1 MDGYAFWV
9 LLIGIKFSVIK
20 FFVKLFEIRMPLL
33 LWVTFFQCF
42 RLMRGNTDGHRMRVA
57 IKFFWTS
64 QWVGN
69 WGAHNAWVCGLNHI
83 WNSLLDWCLDGLC
96 LLEASANC
104 AKLLGQ
110 DHFAELNQHVVTTE
124 RAREVHQKSLGL
136 GTNLSF
142 FGGDSEFRAVLCVC
156 LNL

>member
-1 MDGYAFWV
+1 LKLGCLCYFEWHS
-9 LLIGIKFSVIK
+9 FSVSGSWEVIQMITGW
-20 FFVKLFEIRMPLL
+20 VPIKLF
-33 LWVTFFQCF
+33 WS
-42 RLMRGNTDGHRMRVA
+42 
-57 IKFFWTS
+57 S

-69 WGAHNAWVCGLNHI
+69 WGAHNSWVCGLNHI

-124 RAREVHQKSLGL
+124 RAWEVHQKSLGL